1 MTRNK
6 KILIPY
12 NIRKNKNFWFGT
24 LGSRSLSLKFISLE
38 SPRFQMNFFIE
49 KG

>member
-12 NIRKNKNFWFGT
+12 NIRKTKNFWFGT
-24 LGSRSLSLKFISLE
+24 LSSRFLSLKFISLE
-38 SPRFQMNFFIE
+38 SARS
-49 KG
+49 